1 MRALFAVPRVLALIA
16 AVTVTA
22 AAQTPKT
29 IQINGAGATF
39 PYPIYTAWFAEYA
52 KVRPN
57 AQINYLSIGSGSGV
71 QQLMDLIVFFGA
83 TDTPMTEEEFVEAPG
98 RILHLPTVLGAV
110 VPIYNLPGVQDELRF
125 TGQVLADIYLGKIR
139 NWSDPAI
146 ARLNPGV
153 TLPPIEITVVSR
165 AESSGTSFI
174 WTDFLSK
181 VSLEWRRYF
190 GATKSLNPLLGT
202 FARGSEGMSSLV
214 NQTTGAIG
222 YVELGYAT
230 RNKNAMGLVQ
240 NMEGEFARPSI
251 EAITAAATAAVEM
264 MPRDFRVSITNAPG
278 KGVYPIA
285 SFTWILLYER
295 PRDLV
300 RSRIM
305 VDFMR
310 WALTDGQ
317 KLAPALGYAPLP
329 AGIVTLEM
337 SALDTI
343 RGS

>member
-1 MRALFAVPRVLALIA
+1 MRVLFAVPRVLALIV
-16 AVTVTA
+16 AVTVATA
-22 AAQTPKT
+22 AQTPTTRTPKT

-52 KVRPN
+52 KLKPD
-57 AQINYLSIGSGSGV
+57 AQINYLSIGSGAGV
-71 QQLMDLIVFFGA
+71 QQLLDQIVFFGA

-110 VPIYNLPGVQDELRF
+110 VPIYNLPGVKDELRF
-125 TGQVLADIYLGKIR
+125 TGPVLADIYLGKIR

-153 TLPPIEITVVSR
+153 VLPPIEITVVSR

-181 VSLEWRRYF
+181 VSLEWRRHF
-190 GATKSLNPLLGT
+190 GATKSLNPLLGI
-202 FARGSEGMSSLV
+202 FARGSEAMSSLV
-214 NQTTGAIG
+214 GQTTGAIG

-230 RNKNAMGLVQ
+230 RNKNAIGLVQ
-240 NMEGEFARPSI
+240 NMAGEFPRPSI

-295 PRDLV
+295 PRDV
-300 RSRIM
+300 VQSRIM
-305 VDFMR
+305 VEFLR

-317 KLAPALGYAPLP
+317 KLAPRWDTPHCPP
-329 AGIVTLEM
+329 A
-337 SALDTI
+337 SS
-343 RGS
+343 RSK